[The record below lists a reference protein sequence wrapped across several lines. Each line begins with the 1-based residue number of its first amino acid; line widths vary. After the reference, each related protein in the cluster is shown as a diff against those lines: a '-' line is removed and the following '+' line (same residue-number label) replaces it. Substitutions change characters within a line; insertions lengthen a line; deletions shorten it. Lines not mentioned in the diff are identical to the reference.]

1 MGGKKFD
8 PNVCKTHL
16 KLAVSRIKLQ
26 KNKKDNNIKNSKREI
41 AELLKAGKDESA
53 RIKVENIIREDFII
67 EAYEILELFC
77 ELLLAR
83 LGVIQI
89 SRECPAD
96 IKEAVSTVIYAAPRT
111 DVKELAV
118 IREQLI
124 SKFGRE
130 FAMDSMQNKDN
141 CVNARVVHKLS
152 IQTPEN
158 YLVFQY
164 LNEIAKAYNLDLKAD
179 FAPEPIANVQLGNTT
194 GTLAF
199 PEPPKSNTATNFPSF
214 PEPPKTSNTPSFPEP
229 PAFDVN
235 NIQVP
240 QFNYNGLPGGVNNSG
255 PPSSSSPIPPPGFG
269 SQFQMSNTSVI
280 PDFPSP
286 PTNNTNTV
294 PSFPNIP
301 EFPTIPSD
309 TTPKTNNDITLDF
322 PTPPGGTSNTNDSV
336 PDFDELTARF
346 EKLKKRDS

>member
-8 PNVCKTHL
+8 SNECKTHL
-16 KLAVSRIKLQ
+16 KLAISRIKLQ
-26 KNKKDNNIKNSKREI
+26 KNKKDNNIKNNKREI

-89 SRECPAD
+89 SRECPPD
-96 IKEAVSTVIYAAPRT
+96 IKEAVCTVIYAAPRT
-111 DVKELAV
+111 DVKELGV

-130 FAMDSMQNKDN
+130 FAMGSMQNKDN

-164 LNEIAKAYNLDLKAD
+164 LNEIAKAYNLDWKAD
-179 FAPEPIANVQLGNTT
+179 FAPEPIQSNIQLGNNA
-194 GTLAF
+194 TLSF
-199 PEPPKSNTATNFPSF
+199 PEPPKSNNVATNFPLFPEPPKGSNTQSSF
-214 PEPPKTSNTPSFPEP
+214 PEPPS
-229 PAFDVN
+229 FDVN
-235 NIQVP
+235 NIQIP
-240 QFNYNGLPGGVNNSG
+240 QFNYNGLPGGNNSSA
-255 PPSSSSPIPPPGFG
+255 PSQSPIPPSGYG
-269 SQFQMSNTSVI
+269 AHLQMNNTSVI

-286 PTNNTNTV
+286 PSNSTV

-301 EFPTIPSD
+301 EFPTIPNENVS
-309 TTPKTNNDITLDF
+309 KSNNDITLDF
-322 PTPPGGTSNTNDSV
+322 PTPPGGTTSANDSV

-346 EKLKKRDS
+346 EKLKKRE